1 MSRFGDSDESDIP
14 YALWRGNVE
23 RALKGKRGQQALREM
38 REALLALPEKKLING
53 ALADVTYDDDDKPI
67 PVGFCAVGAFA
78 FFKRVKAGE
87 PVEDV
92 LESLK
97 QIPDDYDNEEG
108 TIDEGRR
115 QGLVNC
121 LAYEFAQV
129 NDDGLDQWRDTI
141 TDEERYARYL
151 AWVESQIAPSTSENA
166 VGSL

>member
-1 MSRFGDSDESDIP
+1 MSRFDDGDESDIP
-14 YALWRGNVE
+14 YALWHANVE

-38 REALLALPEKKLING
+38 RDALLALPEKKLIEG
-53 ALADVTYDDDDKPI
+53 ALCDVSYDDNDKPVA
-67 PVGFCAVGAFA
+67 VGFCAVGALA

-87 PVEDV
+87 PIDDV

-97 QIPDDYDNEEG
+97 QIPDDYDNEEK

-115 QGLVNC
+115 MGLVNC

-141 TDEERYARYL
+141 TDEERYTRYL
-151 AWVESQIAPSTSENA
+151 AWVESKLAPATSGN
-166 VGSL
+166 VGE